1 MTYEMTNPFIP
12 ILSSKPADKTVEI
25 SSLLPNDMIDD
36 IGFSPNDIIPSNQLV
51 LNQAFCEIKRV
62 PRERTISNSQ
72 QLDEQQFNITDDS
85 QKLKSS
91 LNCFEVKLADCHVLA
106 FSIYE
111 HQEHFGF
118 GVVVRDGA
126 YLRYGQIIQ
135 QIPQEKCRVSVYQ
148 IIGFDENNKLGNYL
162 IEQTD
167 IAKSLIKSFITSTNQ
182 NVKLKEIE
190 IVSYAARAIL
200 RISLSDSDKSF
211 NESLTRFLISI
222 FAIAVEIV
230 E

>member
-1 MTYEMTNPFIP
+1 MTYEITNPSIP
-12 ILSSKPADKTVEI
+12 ILSSKPAVNPIEI

-36 IGFSPNDIIPSNQLV
+36 IGFSPNDIIPSQQLI
-51 LNQAFCEIKRV
+51 LNQPFCEIKRI
-62 PRERTISNSQ
+62 PRTRTIPTSQ
-72 QLDEQQFNITDDS
+72 QLNEQQFNIADDS

-91 LNCFEVKLADCHVLA
+91 LNCFEVKLTDCHVLA

-126 YLRYGQIIQ
+126 YLRYGHIIRP
-135 QIPQEKCRVSVYQ
+135 IPQEKCRVSVYQ
-148 IIGFDENNKLGNYL
+148 IIGFDENNKLGNY
-162 IEQTD
+162 INEQTNV
-167 IAKSLIKSFITSTNQ
+167 AQSLIKSFISSNNQ
-182 NVKLKEIE
+182 NITLKEIE
-190 IVSYAARAIL
+190 FVSYAARAIF
-200 RISLSDSDKSF
+200 RISLSNSDSLF

-230 E
+230 D

>member
-1 MTYEMTNPFIP
+1 MINSSIP
-12 ILSSKPADKTVEI
+12 ILSSKPADKTIEI

-51 LNQAFCEIKRV
+51 LNQPFCEIKRV
-62 PRERTISNSQ
+62 PRTRNINNSQ
-72 QLDEQQFNITDDS
+72 QLSEQQFHITDEP

-118 GVVVRDGA
+118 GAVVRDGA
-126 YLRYGQIIQ
+126 YLRYGNIIR

-162 IEQTD
+162 TEQTN
-167 IAKSLIKSFITSTNQ
+167 IARSLINSFILSNNQ
-182 NVKLKEIE
+182 NVKLKEVE

-200 RISLSDSDKSF
+200 RIFLSDSDNTF
-211 NESLTRFLISI
+211 NENLTRFLISI